1 MKGRTHRGSFQLF
14 CIGFFFLFYNIFGVC
29 LFAQPL
35 KEKVAHLINDTIVE
49 VLPSG
54 NRIWAVVGVNRQKI
68 VCVKKEHFIREYL
81 FNKEP
86 SPVYVTALFLL
97 ENGAVLVGTKSNYLY
112 YLHGRTAVRV
122 DQNNGLR
129 DSTILKIFTNKQT
142 KKIEFSTP
150 NGIYC
155 ISNATSSRR
164 IKCELKNEETD
175 FFESVKAII
184 RQKIRK
190 PIQKEISTIASELD
204 FSGRKKKYF
213 NPNALDSVVNMIK
226 PGDVFLKRDDSYL
239 SNIGIEGFWTHSA
252 IYIGSLELL
261 DSLFGAISCIEKIAP
276 SRYLETHFPLVYM
289 AMAGKKNLI
298 LEAVGSGVSINPI
311 EHILFVDYVSV
322 LRPNLSEN
330 DIFKSMLISF
340 EYLGVPYD
348 FLFDFRTDNELVCS
362 ELIYRSYRPLSD
374 KGGISFVFGEVM
386 GLPFLSPNDIA
397 HQFADEFDKPNP
409 SFSFVLF
416 ADYSETKKS
425 SFFSN
430 SLSFCQSWKR

>member
-1 MKGRTHRGSFQLF
+1 MKGNTHRGSFQLF
-14 CIGFFFLFYNIFGVC
+14 CIGFFLLFYTVLGVR
-29 LFAQPL
+29 LSAQSL
-35 KEKVAHLINDTIVE
+35 NEKVAHLTNDTIIE
-49 VLPSG
+49 ILPSG
-54 NRIWAVVGVNRQKI
+54 NRIWALVGINRQKI
-68 VCVKKEHFIREYL
+68 VCIKKERFVREYL

-86 SPVYVTALFLL
+86 SAVYVTALFLL

-112 YLHGRTAVRV
+112 YLHGRTAVRI

-129 DSTILKIFTNKQT
+129 DSTIFKIYTNKQT
-142 KKIEFSTP
+142 QKIECSTP

-175 FFESVKAII
+175 FFESMTMII

-213 NPNALDSVVNMIK
+213 NQNALDSVVNMIK
-226 PGDVFLKRDDSYL
+226 PGDIFLKRDDYYL

-252 IYIGSLELL
+252 IYIGSLSLL
-261 DSLFGAISCIEKIAP
+261 DSLFSTIPFLGNTTP
-276 SRYLETHFPLVYM
+276 SHYIETHFPLVYM
-289 AMAGKKNLI
+289 EMAGEKNLI
-298 LEAVGSGVSINPI
+298 LEAVGAGVSINPI
-311 EHILFVDYVSV
+311 EHVLFVDYVSV
-322 LRPNLSEN
+322 LRPNLSDN

-362 ELIYRSYRPLSD
+362 ELVYRSYRPLSD

-397 HQFADEFDKPNP
+397 RQFAAEFDKPNP

-416 ADYSETKKS
+416 ADYNETTKS

-430 SLSFCQSWKR
+430 STHFCESWKR